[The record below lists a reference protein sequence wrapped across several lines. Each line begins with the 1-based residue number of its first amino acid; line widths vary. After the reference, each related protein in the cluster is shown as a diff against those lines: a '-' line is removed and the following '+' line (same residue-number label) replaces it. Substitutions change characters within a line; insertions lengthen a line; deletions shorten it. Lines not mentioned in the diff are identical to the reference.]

1 MEELKTEVTELQST
15 LNSSIIL
22 QNHERVETEFSLLKS
37 DITNLNSELDSARK
51 QNVHYE
57 AQLQVFREEIDSI
70 KENWRNTAVMCG
82 KTKNQ
87 VSIQYSFDTII
98 VRNV

>member
-22 QNHERVETEFSLLKS
+22 QNHEHVETEFSLLKS
-37 DITNLNSELDSARK
+37 DITNLNNELKSAKK
-51 QNVHYE
+51 QNVRYE
-57 AQLQVFREEIDSI
+57 AKLQMFREEIDSM
-70 KENWRNTAVMCG
+70 KENWKNTAIMCG

-87 VSIQYSFDTII
+87 VSTQC
-98 VRNV
+98 